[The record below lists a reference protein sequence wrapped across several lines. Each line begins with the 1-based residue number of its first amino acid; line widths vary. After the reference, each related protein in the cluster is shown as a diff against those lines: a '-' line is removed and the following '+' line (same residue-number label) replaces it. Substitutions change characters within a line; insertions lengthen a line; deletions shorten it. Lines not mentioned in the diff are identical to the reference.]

1 MYITR
6 VPNRGSPPAVLLRES
21 YRDNG
26 KVKTRTLANLSRWP
40 EHKVDKL
47 DRALRGLPPADWD
60 LSEAFEITRSLP
72 HGQVAA
78 VAGTAEKLG
87 MPELIDP
94 IPSRNRDLVLAMLI
108 GQVIAPGSK
117 LAIARGLRAA
127 TATSTLGQVLDVSG
141 CDEDDLYAAMDWA
154 LARKDSI
161 ENALAARHLV
171 DGTLVLYDVSSAAFE
186 GHTCPLGKIGHA
198 RDGVKGR
205 LQIVYGLLCS
215 PTGVPIAIEVFDG
228 NTADPKTL
236 AAQIDKLKTRF
247 GLTRVALVGDRGML
261 TSARIRDELR
271 PAHLDW
277 ISALRA
283 DQIRVLVGDGALQ
296 LSLFDEQNLFEITH
310 PDYPG
315 ERLVCCH
322 NPALADERARK
333 RDELLAA
340 TEKQL
345 QTIAAA
351 TRRTR
356 APLRGTDNIALRVGK
371 VRNKFK
377 MAKHFHLEITDDA
390 FSFTRNQDSI
400 AAEAALDGIYV
411 LRTNLPD
418 HTVERDEV
426 VLRYKDLADVERF
439 FRTLNTEL
447 DVRPIRHRLADR
459 VRAHMFLHMLSYYIS
474 WHMKQALA
482 PILFA
487 DNDKHDAAAKRTD
500 PVAPAQRSDQALTKA
515 ARKRTHDD
523 HPVHSFTSLLAD
535 LATLCANTIQPTDD
549 LPAFTKITTPTPLQR
564 RAFDLLGV
572 THRHGL
578 TVVSTPPQNP
588 SSTAQ
593 IAPN

>member
-21 YRDNG
+21 YRENG

-40 EHKVDKL
+40 EHKLDRL
-47 DRALRGLPPADWD
+47 DRALKGLPPADWD
-60 LSEAFEITRSLP
+60 LSEAFDITRSLP
-72 HGQVAA
+72 HGHVAA
-78 VAGTAEKLG
+78 VLGTAEKLG
-87 MPELIDP
+87 IAELIDRT
-94 IPSRNRDLVLAMLI
+94 PSRNRDLVCAMLI
-108 GQVIAPGSK
+108 ATVIEPGSK
-117 LAIARGLRAA
+117 LAIARGLRAE
-127 TATSTLGQVLDVSG
+127 TATSTLGVLLGVAG
-141 CDEDDLYAAMDWA
+141 CDEDDLYEAMDWA
-154 LARKDSI
+154 LERKDGI
-161 ENALAARHLV
+161 ETQLAARHLAN
-171 DGTLVLYDVSSAAFE
+171 GTLVLYDVSSAAFE
-186 GHTCPLGKIGHA
+186 GRTCPLGAIGHA

-215 PTGVPIAIEVFDG
+215 PAGVPIGIEVFDG

-236 AAQIDKLKTRF
+236 KAQIDKLKTRF
-247 GLTRVALVGDRGML
+247 ELTNIALVGDRGML

-283 DQIRVLVGDGALQ
+283 PQIKTLVEDGALQ

-333 RDELLAA
+333 RAELLAA
-340 TEKQL
+340 TEKEL
-345 QTIAAA
+345 QAIAEAI
-351 TRRTR
+351 RRQR
-356 APLRGTDNIALRVGK
+356 RPLRGTDKIGLRVGK

-377 MAKHFHLEITDDA
+377 MAKHFDLHITDEA
-390 FSFTRNQDSI
+390 FSFTRNPDSI

-411 LRTNLPD
+411 LRTSLPD
-418 HTVERDEV
+418 HTLGRDDV

-459 VRAHMFLHMLSYYIS
+459 VRAHMFLRMLSYYII

-482 PILFA
+482 PILFQ
-487 DNDKHDAAAKRTD
+487 DNDKPAAAANRAD
-500 PVAPAQRSDQALTKA
+500 PVAPAQRSDEALKKA
-515 ARKRTHDD
+515 ARKRTDD
-523 HPVHSFTSLLAD
+523 DYPVHSFTSLLTD
-535 LATLCANTIQPTDD
+535 LATICANHIQPTDD
-549 LPAFTKITTPTPLQR
+549 LPAFTKTTTPTAIQR
-564 RAFDLLGV
+564 RAFDLLAV
-572 THRHGL
+572 PHRHGL
-578 TVVSTPPQNP
+578 P
-588 SSTAQ
+588 
-593 IAPN
+593 

>member
-6 VPNRGSPPAVLLRES
+6 VPNRESPPAVLLRES
-21 YRDNG
+21 FRENG

-40 EHKVDKL
+40 EHKVDRL
-47 DRALRGLPPADWD
+47 DRALKGLPPADWD

-72 HGQVAA
+72 HGHVAA

-87 MPELIDP
+87 IAELIDP
-94 IPSRNRDLVLAMLI
+94 TPSRNRDLVCAMLI
-108 GQVIAPGSK
+108 ATVIEPGSK
-117 LAIARGLRAA
+117 LAIARGLRAQ
-127 TATSTLGQVLDVSG
+127 TATSSLGVVLGVAG
-141 CDEDDLYAAMDWA
+141 CDEDDLYEAMDWA
-154 LARKDSI
+154 LERKDGI
-161 ENALAARHLV
+161 ETQLAARHLAN
-171 DGTLVLYDVSSAAFE
+171 GTLVLYDVSSAAFE
-186 GHTCPLGKIGHA
+186 GHTCPLGAIGHA

-215 PTGVPIAIEVFDG
+215 PTGVPVAIEVFDG

-236 AAQIDKLKTRF
+236 TAQIDKLKTRF
-247 GLTRVALVGDRGML
+247 ELTNIALVGDRGML

-283 DQIRVLVGDGALQ
+283 PQIKTLVEDGALQ

-333 RDELLAA
+333 RAELLAA
-340 TEKQL
+340 TETQL
-345 QTIAAA
+345 QAIAEA
-351 TRRTR
+351 TRRQR
-356 APLRGTDNIALRVGK
+356 RPLRGTDKIGLRVGK

-377 MAKHFHLEITDDA
+377 MAKHFDLHITDEA

-400 AAEAALDGIYV
+400 AAEAAVDGIYV
-411 LRTNLPD
+411 LRTSLP
-418 HTVERDEV
+418 TQTLQRDEV

-459 VRAHMFLHMLSYYIS
+459 VRAHMLLRMLSYYIS

-482 PILFA
+482 PILFY
-487 DNDKHDAAAKRTD
+487 DNDKPGAAAKRAD
-500 PVAPAQRSDQALTKA
+500 PVAAAQRSDAALTKA
-515 ARKRTHDD
+515 ARKRTDD
-523 HPVHSFTSLLAD
+523 GVPVHSFTSLLAD
-535 LATLCANTIQPTDD
+535 LATICANHIQPTND
-549 LPAFTKITTPTPLQR
+549 LAAFTMITTPTPLQR
-564 RAFDLLGV
+564 RAFELLGV
-572 THRHGL
+572 SHRHGY
-578 TVVSTPPQNP
+578 P
-588 SSTAQ
+588 
-593 IAPN
+593 